1 MKYLAAYALLALSGK
16 KDICTH
22 LLIQPLVTSKLSSTV
37 FKLMP
42 LIARSTKSLKPAKEN
57 PSINS
62 SLTDKV
68 DWEAHPQPL
77 LPKLTRKNLPRSRNL
92 KRKKNLKR
100 SNSPRKLKNHL
111 KNNKKQI
118 WEICSD
124 DTHRHI

>member
-22 LLIQPLVTSKLSSTV
+22 LFIQPLVTSKLSSAV
-37 FKLMP
+37 FNHMPLMP
-42 LIARSTKSLKPAKEN
+42 RSIKSLKPAKEN

-68 DWEAHPQPL
+68 DWEALPQPP
-77 LPKLTRKNLPRSRNL
+77 LPRLTRNKLPRNRSL

-100 SNSPRKLKNHL
+100 SNSPRRLKSHL
-111 KNNKKQI
+111 KNNKTQI
-118 WEICSD
+118 LEICSD
-124 DTHRHI
+124 DTHTHI